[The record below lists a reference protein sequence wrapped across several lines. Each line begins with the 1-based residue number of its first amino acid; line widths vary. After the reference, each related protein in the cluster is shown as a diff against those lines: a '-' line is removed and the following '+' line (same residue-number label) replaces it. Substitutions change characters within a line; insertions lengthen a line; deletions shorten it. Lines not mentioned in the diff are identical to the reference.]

1 MIACDEIQLYP
12 TLSIAVKRESG
23 SARSKCG
30 RRHGARARA
39 DMEEALGEVT
49 KYMGLFGEMQFCLS
63 VAKRSV
69 SDILQLLELENG

>member
-1 MIACDEIQLYP
+1 
-12 TLSIAVKRESG
+12 
-23 SARSKCG
+23 
-30 RRHGARARA
+30 
-39 DMEEALGEVT
+39 MEEALGEVT